1 MYALTSALTHEGQP
15 AVGSDGCGMY
25 ASRPRA
31 QRSQTW
37 PRLRRLD
44 AARRRPALASV
55 LRSLAIRIKFC
66 GRRKERK
73 QLLTSEREQLTHA
86 RREEASRY
94 SDTIDR
100 TRLFGVRPRCA
111 SGAPVIG
118 DVFLPR
124 ENQSSMDDR
133 SYVLPS
139 AAMTGCCIN
148 SIEIGQHRLSGW
160 YHTCS

>member
-1 MYALTSALTHEGQP
+1 M
-15 AVGSDGCGMY
+15 
-25 ASRPRA
+25 
-31 QRSQTW
+31 
-37 PRLRRLD
+37 
-44 AARRRPALASV
+44 
-55 LRSLAIRIKFC
+55 
-66 GRRKERK
+66 
-73 QLLTSEREQLTHA
+73 REQLTHA
-86 RREEASRY
+86 RREAASRY

-139 AAMTGCCIN
+139 AAMTGH
-148 SIEIGQHRLSGW
+148 SISSIDMGQHRLSGW
-160 YHTCS
+160 SPPEVVAAAPLAVADAEAAATILLASSAGTPTPERDLCTVLFRRV